1 MKTAFH
7 TITLIGS
14 TKYMDEIRE
23 EAVRLTLEGYVVL
36 APFVVS
42 SEQVI
47 DTDPRLKSMLV
58 HMHLRKIDMADS
70 VHVVNPGGYIGEHT
84 AFEVE
89 YALHRQKKITYMVRP
104 EGGDDR

>member
-1 MKTAFH
+1 MKTTFP

-14 TKYMDEIRE
+14 TKFMDAIRE

-47 DTDPRLKSMLV
+47 EIDPKVKSMLV

-84 AFEVE
+84 SFEVE
-89 YALHRQKKITYMVRP
+89 YARHRSKPITYLTRP
-104 EGGDDR
+104 EDQDR